1 MAEQKQVTCP
11 WCSKEGIPLVSK
23 EKSDYGRVVVRR
35 CSLCESVIASYLDE
49 EAKVLEKVRTF
60 QS

>member
-1 MAEQKQVTCP
+1 MAEEKKVTCP
-11 WCSKEGIPLVSK
+11 WCEQENVPTVTRG
-23 EKSDYGRVVVRR
+23 KSDYGDRVVRG
-35 CSLCESVIASYLDE
+35 CSSCEKIIASYLDE